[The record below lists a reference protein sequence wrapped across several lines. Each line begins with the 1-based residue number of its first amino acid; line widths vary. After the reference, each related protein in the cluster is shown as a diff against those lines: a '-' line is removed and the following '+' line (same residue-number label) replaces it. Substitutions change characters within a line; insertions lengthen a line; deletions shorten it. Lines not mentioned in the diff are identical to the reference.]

1 MLKQCKPRFHFD
13 KQGLK
18 TGIEN
23 TWYRELKKEGKD
35 KQEPPQKRAK
45 IEKEEGTKGRAPPT
59 ESLLYYG
66 GGIPHAGLFAFS
78 YFMSF
83 TARTPRTSDVY
94 LHIAAQECNRP
105 RCNVTYHGTPIVTFD
120 RVTSACGLC
129 RPRPQPVTKQSSVL
143 TSRRGREK
151 SISLLCAG

>member
-45 IEKEEGTKGRAPPT
+45 IEKEEGTKEEPPPPSHYFIT
-59 ESLLYYG
+59 VVVSHMLGCLRFHILCHLL
-66 GGIPHAGLFAFS
+66 P
-78 YFMSF
+78 
-83 TARTPRTSDVY
+83 TPRTSDVY

>member
-1 MLKQCKPRFHFD
+1 MSKNDFFAYKEMLKQCKPRFHFD

-23 TWYRELKKEGKD
+23 TCYRELKKEGKD

-83 TARTPRTSDVY
+83 TAHAS
-94 LHIAAQECNRP
+94 HIRRLPAHCS
-105 RCNVTYHGTPIVTFD
+105 T
-120 RVTSACGLC
+120 RVQQA
-129 RPRPQPVTKQSSVL
+129 
-143 TSRRGREK
+143 
-151 SISLLCAG
+151 